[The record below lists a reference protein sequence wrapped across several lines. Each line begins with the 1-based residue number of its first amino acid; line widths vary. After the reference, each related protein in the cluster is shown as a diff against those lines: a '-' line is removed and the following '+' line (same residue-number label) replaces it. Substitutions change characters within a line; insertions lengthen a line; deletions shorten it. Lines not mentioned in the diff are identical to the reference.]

1 MFNSVSQALRG
12 ALTTGAECN
21 ARIRMSQLSIRPAIL
36 LALLLLNPPAIS
48 AQSNT
53 QSGLDQLINALQAKY
68 NKLSSLAADFTQVY
82 TAPGQ
87 RERRESGR
95 LLLKKPGKMR
105 WDYTS
110 PETKLFLSDGK
121 WLYEYVPAEKYA
133 TRSAISEA
141 GDLRAPF
148 AFLLGRGN
156 LRRDFKRIEFAGES
170 PIKAGNKVLRLV
182 PKRAQDFKELLVEVE
197 PNSLQISRLS
207 IIEPNGARS
216 DFLFTNVHE
225 NVSASPAQFMFKAP
239 PGVEVRNN

>member
-1 MFNSVSQALRG
+1 MNRLF
-12 ALTTGAECN
+12 T
-21 ARIRMSQLSIRPAIL
+21 RP
-36 LALLLLNPPAIS
+36 ALLLAFLFFNALAVS
-48 AQSNT
+48 AQSNN
-53 QSGLDQLINALQAKY
+53 QSELGRLVNALQAKY

-87 RERRESGR
+87 SERRESGH

-110 PETKLFLSDGK
+110 PEPKLFISDGK

-133 TRSAISEA
+133 TRSSIKEA

-148 AFLLGRGN
+148 AFLLGQGN

-182 PKRAQDFKELLVEVE
+182 PKLAQDFKELLIEVE
-197 PNSLQISRLS
+197 PNSLQMSRLS
-207 IIEPNGARS
+207 IIEPNDARS
-216 DFLFTNVHE
+216 DFVFSNVQE
-225 NVSASPAQFMFKAP
+225 NVPTPAAQFTFKAP

>member
-1 MFNSVSQALRG
+1 
-12 ALTTGAECN
+12 
-21 ARIRMSQLSIRPAIL
+21 MSQLLIRLAFLP
-36 LALLLLNPPAIS
+36 ALLLINPMAIS
-48 AQSNT
+48 AQSKT
-53 QSGLDQLINALQAKY
+53 QPGAQSELDQLINALQAKY

-121 WLYEYVPAEKYA
+121 WLYEYVPSEKYA
-133 TRSAISEA
+133 TRSSIKEA

-170 PIKAGNKVLRLV
+170 PIKAGNKALRLI
-182 PKRAQDFKELLVEVE
+182 PKQSQEFKELLVEIE

-216 DFLFTNVHE
+216 DFLFTNVQE
-225 NVSASPAQFMFKAP
+225 NVSASAAQFMFKAP
-239 PGVEVRNN
+239 PGVEVRDN